1 MKIEG
6 TYTFDAA
13 RDIVW
18 QAFLDPEILAKTLP
32 GCEKLDQVDENEY
45 KGVIKVKVGP
55 VQGQFQGAVRLSDLQ
70 PPEGYHMRVSG
81 RGPAGFVNGEGNIK
95 LEGQGETTLLHYVG
109 TAQVGGRIA
118 SVGQRLIDSTSKAL
132 IRQALESLH
141 SQIQTKQQASQP
153 EVPAA
158 SEASATAEQTAS
170 ASFEYP
176 GGHLRLEAPSQTQ
189 FAVDVAKDVLDD
201 LIPPEKR
208 STLIAAVLGML
219 AIFLFT
225 EWWTKRL
232 ARRVADILEQRR

>member
-1 MKIEG
+1 MKVEG

-32 GCEKLDQVDENEY
+32 GCEKLEQVDENKY

-55 VQGQFQGAVRLSDLQ
+55 VQGQFQGAVSLSDLQ
-70 PPEGYHMRVSG
+70 PPEGYHLQVSG

-95 LEGQGETTLLHYVG
+95 LEDQGETTLLHYTG

-141 SQIQTKQQASQP
+141 SQLQTKQQTSQP
-153 EVPAA
+153 EAQAA
-158 SEASATAEQTAS
+158 VEQATS
-170 ASFEYP
+170 ASLE
-176 GGHLRLEAPSQTQ
+176 LEAPSQTQ
-189 FAVDVAKDVLDD
+189 FAVDVARDVLDD

-208 STLIAAVLGML
+208 STLIAAVLGVL

-225 EWWTKRL
+225 EWWINRL

>member
-13 RDIVW
+13 RDVVW

-32 GCEKLDQVDENEY
+32 GCEKLEQVDENEY

-55 VQGQFQGAVRLSDLQ
+55 VQGQFQGAVSLSDLQ
-70 PPEGYHMRVSG
+70 PPEGYHMQVNG

-95 LEGQGETTLLHYVG
+95 LEDQGETTLLHYTG

-141 SQIQTKQQASQP
+141 SQVQTKQQVSQP
-153 EVPAA
+153 EAPAA
-158 SEASATAEQTAS
+158 VKRTAS
-170 ASFEYP
+170 PSLEYP

-189 FAVDVAKDVLDD
+189 FAVDVARDVLDD

-208 STLIAAVLGML
+208 STLIVAVLGVL
-219 AIFLFT
+219 AIFLFS

>member
-6 TYTFDAA
+6 TYTFDAE

-32 GCEKLDQVDENEY
+32 GCEKLEQVDENKY

-55 VQGQFQGAVRLSDLQ
+55 VQGQFQGAVSLSDLQ
-70 PPEGYHMRVSG
+70 PPERYHMQVNG

-95 LEGQGETTLLHYVG
+95 LEDQGETTLLHYTG

-153 EVPAA
+153 E
-158 SEASATAEQTAS
+158 ASATVEQTAS

-189 FAVDVAKDVLDD
+189 FAVDVARDVLDD
-201 LIPPEKR
+201 LIPPGKR
-208 STLIAAVLGML
+208 STLVAAVLGVL
-219 AIFLFT
+219 AIFLFS
-225 EWWTKRL
+225 EWWLNRL

>member
-6 TYTFDAA
+6 TYTFDAE

-32 GCEKLDQVDENEY
+32 GCEKLEQVDENKY

-55 VQGQFQGAVRLSDLQ
+55 VQGQFQGAVSLSDLQ
-70 PPEGYHMRVSG
+70 PPEGYHMQVNG

-95 LEGQGETTLLHYVG
+95 LEDQGETTLLHYTG

-141 SQIQTKQQASQP
+141 SQIQTKQPASQP
-153 EVPAA
+153 EAPAT
-158 SEASATAEQTAS
+158 SEASATVEQTAS
-170 ASFEYP
+170 TSSE
-176 GGHLRLEAPSQTQ
+176 LEAPSQTQ
-189 FAVDVAKDVLDD
+189 FAVDVARDVLDD

-208 STLIAAVLGML
+208 STLIAAGLGML

-225 EWWTKRL
+225 EWWINRL